1 VSLKD
6 TILGEQNTKL
16 PVYPVTDTGWKDA
29 DGKPV
34 TVYVRE
40 LSGLER
46 SLMYSAYDR
55 FKKMQGDDDNDE
67 HHDAFVLAWTLMEDP
82 AGRKRIFSDAD
93 VLSLQRTSSK
103 VLSKLARFAGK
114 VNGLGRYAEE
124 VLPFR
129 SEGEQGAD
137 DVAQG
142 GGDAGVHGDR
152 GSGPDDV
159 T

>member
-1 VSLKD
+1 MSLKD
-6 TILGEQNTKL
+6 TILGEQNTRL
-16 PVYPVTDTGWKDA
+16 PVHTVSDSGWKDA

-46 SLMYSAYDR
+46 ALMYSAYDR
-55 FKKMQGDDDNDE
+55 FKKVQGDDDDE

-93 VLSLQRTSSK
+93 VLALQRTSSK
-103 VLSKLARFAGK
+103 VISKLARFAGK

-129 SEGEQGAD
+129 AEGEQGAD
-137 DVAQG
+137 DVAP
-142 GGDAGVHGDR
+142 
-152 GSGPDDV
+152 GSGAA
-159 T
+159 

>member
-1 VSLKD
+1 MSLKD

-16 PVYPVTDTGWKDA
+16 PVHTVSDSGWKDA

-46 SLMYSAYDR
+46 ALMYSAYDR
-55 FKKMQGDDDNDE
+55 FKQSQGDDDNDE

-93 VLSLQRTSSK
+93 VLALQRTSSK

-124 VLPFR
+124 VMPFR
-129 SEGEQGAD
+129 AAAQPGAA
-137 DVAQG
+137 DVAPS
-142 GGDAGVHGDR
+142 GGDDGVHGGR